1 MQFETNY
8 NGVLTNKI
16 SEMMENEKAVKE
28 SMDMIAVQVK
38 VRIGSCVE
46 EADKYTKEMNEDYEH
61 FFCWYSEDM
70 YKVQLRLKIYRELQ
84 KVVNG
89 GSLCETLGWLN
100 HTVGCFTDD
109 LLCGSVQ
116 NHSTNASFNTA
127 HLLDR
132 EVKQQIVR
140 EFKMMLAHVKDGGVE
155 K

>member
-1 MQFETNY
+1 MQFETHY

-16 SEMMENEKAVKE
+16 SEIMENEKAVKE

-84 KVVNG
+84 KVVND
-89 GSLCETLGWLN
+89 GSLCETFGWLN
-100 HTVGCFTDD
+100 HTVERFTDD

-140 EFKMMLAHVKDGGVE
+140 EFKMMLAHLKDGGVE

>member
-1 MQFETNY
+1 
-8 NGVLTNKI
+8 
-16 SEMMENEKAVKE
+16 MENEKAVKE
-28 SMDMIAVQVK
+28 CLDMIATQAK

-84 KVVNG
+84 KVMSG

-100 HTVGCFTDD
+100 HTVEHFTDD

-132 EVKQQIVR
+132 EVKQQVVR
-140 EFKMMLAHVKDGGVE
+140 EFKILMANVTGQSRLKD
-155 K
+155 

>member
-1 MQFETNY
+1 
-8 NGVLTNKI
+8 
-16 SEMMENEKAVKE
+16 MENEKAVKE
-28 SMDMIAVQVK
+28 CLDMIATQAK
-38 VRIGSCVE
+38 VRIDSCVE

-70 YKVQLRLKIYRELQ
+70 YKVQLQLKIYRELQ
-84 KVVNG
+84 KLVNG

-100 HTVGCFTDD
+100 HTVERFTDD

-127 HLLDR
+127 HLLER

-140 EFKMMLAHVKDGGVE
+140 EFKMMLAHVKGGDAG

>member
-1 MQFETNY
+1 M
-8 NGVLTNKI
+8 KD
-16 SEMMENEKAVKE
+16 ENAVKE

-100 HTVGCFTDD
+100 HTVERFTDD

-132 EVKQQIVR
+132 EVKQQMVR
-140 EFKMMLAHVKDGGVE
+140 EFKMMLAHVKDGEEWKIQG
-155 K
+155 KSRQKD

>member
-1 MQFETNY
+1 MNEET
-8 NGVLTNKI
+8 K
-16 SEMMENEKAVKE
+16 NEAKE
-28 SMDMIAVQVK
+28 CLAMIASQVK
-38 VRIGSCVE
+38 VWISGCVE
-46 EADKYTKEMNEDYEH
+46 EADEYMRDMNEDYDH
-61 FFCWYSEDM
+61 FFCWHSEDM

-84 KVVNG
+84 KIVNG
-89 GSLCETLGWLN
+89 GSLCETLGWMS

>member
-1 MQFETNY
+1 MQFEAHY
-8 NGVLTNKI
+8 NRVLTNKI

-28 SMDMIAVQVK
+28 SLAMIASQVK
-38 VRIGSCVE
+38 ARINRCVE
-46 EADKYTKEMNEDYEH
+46 EADKYTKDMNEDYEH

-84 KVVNG
+84 KAVNT
-89 GSLCETLGWLN
+89 GSLCETLSWLS
-100 HTVGCFTDD
+100 HAVEQFTYD

-132 EVKQQIVR
+132 EVKQQVVR
-140 EFKMMLAHVKDGGVE
+140 EFKMMLAHVKDGGEE

>member
-1 MQFETNY
+1 
-8 NGVLTNKI
+8 
-16 SEMMENEKAVKE
+16 MENEKVVKE
-28 SMDMIAVQVK
+28 SLNKIAIWARA
-38 VRIGSCVE
+38 RIDSCVE
-46 EADKYTKEMNEDYEH
+46 DADEYAKEMNEDYEH
-61 FFCWYSEDM
+61 FFRWHSEDM
-70 YKVQLRLKIYRELQ
+70 YKIQLRLKIYRELL

-100 HTVGCFTDD
+100 HTVERFTDD

>member
-1 MQFETNY
+1 M
-8 NGVLTNKI
+8 KD
-16 SEMMENEKAVKE
+16 ENAVKE
-28 SMDMIAVQVK
+28 SMDMIAGQVK
-38 VRIGSCVE
+38 ARINRCVE
-46 EADKYTKEMNEDYEH
+46 EANGYTKDMNEDYEH

-100 HTVGCFTDD
+100 HVVEQFTND

-140 EFKMMLAHVKDGGVE
+140 EFKMIIAHVKEGDAG

>member
-84 KVVNG
+84 KVVNS

-100 HTVGCFTDD
+100 HVVEQFTND

-127 HLLDR
+127 RLLDR
-132 EVKQQIVR
+132 EVKQQMVR
-140 EFKMMLAHVKDGGVE
+140 EFKMMLAHIKDGDAE